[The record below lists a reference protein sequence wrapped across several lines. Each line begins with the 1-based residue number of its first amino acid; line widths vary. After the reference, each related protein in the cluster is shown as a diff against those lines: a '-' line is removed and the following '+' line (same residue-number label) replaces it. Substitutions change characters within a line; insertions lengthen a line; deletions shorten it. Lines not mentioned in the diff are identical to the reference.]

1 MPHMNHNG
9 IELWYDV
16 QGEGEPLILTGGWGF
31 CHDQF
36 EFVTPIL
43 AEDFTVVNWNWR
55 GVGNSDRSV
64 THDYSV
70 ESWSDDLAAVLGH
83 LGIDTAFFWATSTGT
98 MINIRHAAKRP
109 ESVRKLA
116 TYIQFKSDFP
126 FRRAYL
132 LFPKIF
138 ELFGYESLAY
148 LFTWMGMKEEKITNS
163 LDGVRFAQWEA
174 AALARNLGP
183 LNVAKTCE
191 AIAHTDLTWDLP
203 RLKMPWA
210 IVAGDEGILGLNGSF
225 GAPML
230 ADMQEAIPHLE
241 VLRMPGAGGTYCMRE
256 EPEECARIVKQ
267 FMLGA

>member
-1 MPHMNHNG
+1 
-9 IELWYDV
+9 
-16 QGEGEPLILTGGWGF
+16 
-31 CHDQF
+31 
-36 EFVTPIL
+36 
-43 AEDFTVVNWNWR
+43 
-55 GVGNSDRSV
+55 
-64 THDYSV
+64 
-70 ESWSDDLAAVLGH
+70 
-83 LGIDTAFFWATSTGT
+83 